1 MDSSVGFD
9 LEALGG
15 NGVGCISA
23 MVLSWV
29 PPFIPSTNTKYT
41 VLVAWERTLIPQKW
55 LQVQGQGV
63 VVM

>member
-1 MDSSVGFD
+1 MDLSVGFD

-15 NGVGCISA
+15 SRVGCISV

-29 PPFIPSTNTKYT
+29 PPFIPSTNTKYS
-41 VLVAWERTLIPQKW
+41 VLMAWGGTLIAQKW
-55 LQVQGQGV
+55 PQVQGQGV